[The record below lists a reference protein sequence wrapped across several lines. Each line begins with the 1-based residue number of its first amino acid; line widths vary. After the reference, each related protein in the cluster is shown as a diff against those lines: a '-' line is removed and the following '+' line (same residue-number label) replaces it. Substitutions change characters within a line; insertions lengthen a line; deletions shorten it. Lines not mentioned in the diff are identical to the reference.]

1 MKRLAELLARYPL
14 PNPEGGKD
22 EKGTVVVVGGPR
34 TCPGAALL
42 TGTSA
47 LRSGSGR
54 VQLCVEPAVTKEV
67 GVALPEA
74 AVFGWDLDTEM
85 PDDVADTLGTA
96 DVVVIGVGHTHVPGD
111 AVRAVAARTDAPLIL
126 DAGALHA
133 AGDVA
138 TSHALVIAPNAHEA
152 AQLLGDDATDDD
164 ERDLARALQRRFGH
178 PVAVRAA
185 IAVVADADDVWCYD
199 ELPPGLGTPGSGDV
213 FVGVLATLI
222 GNGCASVAA
231 LAWAVELHACAAR
244 RLATDTPVGY
254 LASDVARELPAALSR
269 ATANLR

>member
-1 MKRLAELLARYPL
+1 MKPLAELLARHPL

-22 EKGTVVVVGGPR
+22 EKGTIVVVGGPP

-47 LRSGSGR
+47 LRAGSGR
-54 VQLCVEPAVTKEV
+54 VQLCVDPAVTTAL

-74 AVFGWDLDTEM
+74 AVFGWDLHTAM
-85 PDDVADTLGTA
+85 PRDVADALGTA
-96 DVVVIGVGHTHVPGD
+96 DVVVVGVGHTHVPGD
-111 AVRAVAARTDAPLIL
+111 AVRAIAARTDAPLVL

-152 AQLLGDDATDDD
+152 AQLLDDDTTDD
-164 ERDLARALQRRFGH
+164 EGHLARALQLRFGQ
-178 PVAVRAA
+178 PVAVRGA
-185 IAVVADADDVWCYD
+185 IAAVADADDVWCYD

-222 GNGCASVAA
+222 GNGCASDAA
-231 LAWAVELHACAAR
+231 LAWAVELHAGAAR